1 MAKLQLPE
9 GWFSVPITGPQF
21 PVVEWLVSHLP
32 AGMTLPITSTT
43 KLALPRDLEYLTEI
57 VQILG
62 VDYRRAY
69 ESDPMSVPARPVTAD
84 AIVSNIRSGAR
95 GALLRYDSERSEF
108 IYEYDAVPDPNPDTR
123 ERVVD
128 TSDVKGQIEL
138 ALENALAEIEPELHA
153 QLQAAYRE
161 NAEHQFAYFMENA
174 CKPHPPNPR
183 TSKRDVELYEEHLKL
198 PQGWREA
205 ADYDEETAKE
215 IFTGYHRIDPRHYW
229 STMCEHP
236 ELYTLTYEHADKAAK
251 DHLDNAHRSFVSKN
265 LQKLMFVIGDR
276 KDFAEIVI
284 QVAYRNG
291 TFVGTVDLRLSD
303 TEIHADLELKYVL
316 RTIPN
321 LTPYW
326 QYPLTFSR
334 VIVGGREV
342 AQSSFGIIPEEDARK
357 AVTGKRAPTKGEEA
371 VKKGLCS
378 MSGAPVPEDVKQV
391 RYGMRTSAECPEC
404 GEYVLIQNYKFR
416 AHKTPETLR
425 AELLAKGFCEMSD
438 MPVPPD
444 AARGKYSDERT
455 CPVCGRS
462 VGMYNGKFR
471 QHKGKQK

>member
-1 MAKLQLPE
+1 
-9 GWFSVPITGPQF
+9 
-21 PVVEWLVSHLP
+21 
-32 AGMTLPITSTT
+32 
-43 KLALPRDLEYLTEI
+43 LTEV

-69 ESDPMSVPARPVTAD
+69 ESDSRSVPARPVTAD

-95 GALLRYDSERSEF
+95 GKYVGFRNDVSS
-108 IYEYDAVPDPNPDTR
+108 YEYDIEVPEPDPSTR

-161 NAEHQFAYFMENA
+161 QVDKRFAWLLESA
-174 CKPHPPNPR
+174 ADP
-183 TSKRDVELYEEHLKL
+183 SKRMTPKRDKWEAKHRPFNPDKIYVGDDWRWHKDVSFDVEAS
-198 PQGWREA
+198 REFYPSDDSSGHFRTPA
-205 ADYDEETAKE
+205 PEFDH
-215 IFTGYHRIDPRHYW
+215 IFRGALW
-229 STMCEHP
+229 STLIAHP
-236 ELYTLTYEHADKAAK
+236 ELYSVTYEHADATAK
-251 DHLDNAHRSFVSKN
+251 EHLDNAHASFVSKN

-276 KDFAEIVI
+276 KDFEEIAIRVGYS
-284 QVAYRNG
+284 QGA
-291 TFVGTVDLRLSD
+291 FEGTVDLRLSD
-303 TEIHADLELKYVL
+303 TEIHADLGLKYVL

-326 QYPLTFSR
+326 QYPLVFTHVVVR
-334 VIVGGREV
+334 GEAVERN
-342 AQSSFGIIPEEDARK
+342 SFGIIPEEDVRK
-357 AVTGKRAPTKGEEA
+357 AVAGKRAPTKGEEA

-378 MSGAPVPEDVKQV
+378 MSGAFAPEGTKLV
-391 RYGMRTSAECPEC
+391 RYGMSAYARCPEC
-404 GEYVLIQNYKFR
+404 GENATVKNGKFR

-438 MPVPPD
+438 MPVPSD
-444 AARGKYSDERT
+444 AARGKFSDERT

-462 VGMYNGKFR
+462 VGVTSSGKFR
-471 QHKGKQK
+471 QHKGKRK